1 MMGSNLG
8 GVADFQLDDR
18 THMQPK
24 MDILKSHMKV
34 PKDGRKQSENYLNSK
49 KKKHNAFCMTER
61 LSFYT
66 IKFETVLFCYGS
78 LFPISA

>member
-49 KKKHNAFCMTER
+49 KKSTM
-61 LSFYT
+61 
-66 IKFETVLFCYGS
+66 LFV
-78 LFPISA
+78 